1 MHKKLIVLLG
11 SLVAIIAVIF
21 AAIYGLKNIDSSSKK
36 SSGNS
41 TTIRLGLMTNS
52 GGQYLAAIA
61 KKEGYF
67 SKYNLKVKTTTF
79 SSGIETVNAITTK
92 QLDIG
97 YVADFAALN
106 RFGSSSKSNLKIFAK
121 LSSSGGSGVKLYT
134 TKDISSLADLK
145 GKNVLT
151 STGTVT
157 EYWVAKALKKG
168 GLKESQV
175 NLLSVETGQEGLA
188 LMKSGKA
195 SAVWASGQDAEKLE
209 KTGKFKVLTT
219 QGKITSPTLAFA
231 ISNKKFLKEHPKAA
245 IAYLKAIN
253 DSIKLVHSHPQ
264 KAAKIV
270 SSALNVPTKTVLAT
284 FKSTNFKINFDQS
297 TYNDLKSIYKY
308 LANSGKLKHTYNI
321 NKYLDT
327 TTLKKAISGSVSY
340 K

>member
-1 MHKKLIVLLG
+1 MNKKIIMLFG
-11 SLVAIIAVIF
+11 SLAVIIAIIF
-21 AAIYGLKNIDSSSKK
+21 AAVYGLKTVDSSSKK
-36 SSGNS
+36 SSTSS

-67 SKYNLKVKTTTF
+67 SKYNLKVNTTTF

-106 RFGSSSKSNLKIFAK
+106 RFGSSNKSNLKIFAK

-134 TKDISSLADLK
+134 AKTINSLADLK
-145 GKNVLT
+145 GKNILT
-151 STGTVT
+151 SKGTVT
-157 EYWVAKALKKG
+157 EYWVAKTLKKA

-195 SAVWASGQDAEKLE
+195 SAVWASGQDAEKLK

-253 DSIKLVHSHPQ
+253 DSIKLVQSHPQ

-270 SSALNVPTKTVLAT
+270 ASALNVPKKTVLAT
-284 FKSTNFKINFDQS
+284 FKSTNFKVSFEQS

-308 LANSGKLKHTYNI
+308 LANNGSLKHTYDI
-321 NKYLDT
+321 DDYIDT